1 MSPVFISFS
10 IAFAGCITLLPFIIR
25 YAKRKNLYDEPSRR
39 RIHKKITPS
48 MGGIGIFF
56 GLVTSLIILAET
68 RGRLYF
74 FELITILTI
83 PFVVGL
89 LDDLIHLT
97 PKTKL
102 LGQAFTAVFI
112 FYVLDTRI
120 TSFYGLLPLDTLN
133 HFLSLPLTFAVIVVI
148 TNAFNLIDGI
158 DGLAA
163 SVAIIIFG
171 FLGVWFYAAGAL
183 HLSVVAFGAGGAIMA
198 FLIRN
203 WAPSRI
209 FMGDTGSLVIGTL
222 IAILIFNFL
231 SLNYNLSDD
240 SALKFGSSVG
250 AALAILVIPFTDTVR
265 VIVVRLSKGIS
276 PIKADKRHIH
286 HVLVR
291 LGKSHPFAVYTI
303 CAVQLLF
310 LLLAILFRAAS
321 DWQML
326 AIVFATSITFCLVLD
341 KVFVPFFK
349 KRKNQKNTQLTA
361 KTTISDPL

>member
-1 MSPVFISFS
+1 
-10 IAFAGCITLLPFIIR
+10 
-25 YAKRKNLYDEPSRR
+25 
-39 RIHKKITPS
+39 

-56 GLVTSLIILAET
+56 GLVTCLIILAET
-68 RGRLYF
+68 QKRLYF
-74 FELITILTI
+74 FELVTILTI

-89 LDDLIHLT
+89 LDDLIHLS

-120 TSFYGLLPLDTLN
+120 TSFYGLLPIDGLN
-133 HFLSLPLTFAVIVVI
+133 HFITLPLTFAAIVII

-163 SVAIIIFG
+163 SVAIIILS
-171 FLGVWFYAAGAL
+171 FLGVWFYAADVL
-183 HLSVVAFGAGGAIMA
+183 QLSVVAFGAVGAITA
-198 FLIRN
+198 FLLRN
-203 WAPSRI
+203 WAPSKI

-231 SLNYNLSDD
+231 SVNYSLPDD
-240 SALKFGSSVG
+240 SALKFRSSV
-250 AALAILVIPFTDTVR
+250 AAVLAILVIPLTDTIR
-265 VIVVRLSKGIS
+265 VIVLRLSKGIS
-276 PIKADKRHIH
+276 PLKADKRHIH

-291 LGKSHPFAVYTI
+291 LGKSHPFAVFTI
-303 CAVQLLF
+303 CAVQILF
-310 LLLAILFRAAS
+310 LLLAILLRRTS

-326 AIVFATSITFCLVLD
+326 SIVSGISITFCLILD

-349 KRKNQKNTQLTA
+349 KRKTLRDNHLPSKSTV
-361 KTTISDPL
+361 SDPL